1 MAGKAKDKTTECMED
16 KAARDR
22 LYKEYPEHLGDRY
35 TKKLLL
41 YKEYTELAD
50 RYHKLADA
58 LQPFILTPR
67 NQTKFMQL
75 HDMGDLMA
83 AKNHE
88 LLEMAGLKI
97 RPVLP
102 ETINFESMLEK
113 IVDRQVKTVKIY
125 RCRKYAGD
133 VLPRVVTFVDGDQ
146 GVWCEFLDS
155 GKCAMCSSFKP
166 LKSYCK

>member
-1 MAGKAKDKTTECMED
+1 
-16 KAARDR
+16 
-22 LYKEYPEHLGDRY
+22 
-35 TKKLLL
+35 
-41 YKEYTELAD
+41 
-50 RYHKLADA
+50 
-58 LQPFILTPR
+58 
-67 NQTKFMQL
+67 
-75 HDMGDLMA
+75 MGDLMA

-133 VLPRVVTFVDGDQ
+133 VLPRVVTFVDRDQ